1 MIPSERPDPD
11 QVSYNRLQEK
21 VGFLEA
27 QVAALNEKLVMQ
39 HLDIEA
45 LNKRLPDTWLL
56 DKNYWKRAVT
66 AYAYVTV
73 IGLLI
78 AIPIYCVVFA
88 FGLLMAGAR

>member
-1 MIPSERPDPD
+1 MFPTPRPGPD
-11 QVSYNRLQEK
+11 QVSYDRLQEK

-27 QVAALNEKLVMQ
+27 QVNSLNEKLVSQ
-39 HLDIEA
+39 HLEIEA

-73 IGLLI
+73 IGLAI
-78 AIPIYCVVFA
+78 AIPIYCAVFA
-88 FGLLMAGAR
+88 FGILMAGSR

>member
-1 MIPSERPDPD
+1 MFPTQRPDPD

-27 QVAALNEKLVMQ
+27 QVAALNEKLVLQ

-45 LNKRLPDTWLL
+45 LNNRLPDTWLL

-66 AYAYVTV
+66 AYAYVAV

-88 FGLLMAGAR
+88 VGLLMAGAQ